1 MIFDFL
7 LLFWCTLWI
16 SVVYCSKRFIVYLL
30 ARPISL
36 QFSMIPVSG
45 LGRTFQ
51 AEGEGGSLVG
61 REAGRRRHVL
71 LCKHNMASVGG
82 DKCLSFVEDAYK
94 SMLKVPKKRSRIYQE
109 SFLKMVIQQVVSVTI
124 KTKS

>member
-36 QFSMIPVSG
+36 QCSMIPVSG

-61 REAGRRRHVL
+61 GEAGRRRHVL

-82 DKCLSFVEDAYK
+82 LRHGHIAY
-94 SMLKVPKKRSRIYQE
+94 
-109 SFLKMVIQQVVSVTI
+109 VINAYYLE
-124 KTKS
+124 KTPSY

>member
-1 MIFDFL
+1 
-7 LLFWCTLWI
+7 
-16 SVVYCSKRFIVYLL
+16 
-30 ARPISL
+30 
-36 QFSMIPVSG
+36 MIPVSG

-61 REAGRRRHVL
+61 GEAGRRRHVL